1 MKQNKTELIVV
12 LDRSGSMETI
22 RTDMEGALKALVEKQ
37 AGEKGECL
45 FSLYQ
50 FDNQYEPVLEQVH
63 IGNVSK
69 SSLVLEPRGGTALV
83 DAIGR
88 TINSVGDRLKNT
100 NESDRPETVIM
111 TIITDGEENASHEYT
126 SEKYQWKFL
135 FLGSNIDA
143 VKTGSRY
150 GFNVNNSMSYNS
162 SAKGVA
168 NTSAT
173 LNNAVSYM
181 RSCNLDYQFTDEER
195 DKAMEK

>member
-100 NESDRPETVIM
+100 N
-111 TIITDGEENASHEYT
+111 
-126 SEKYQWKFL
+126 
-135 FLGSNIDA
+135 
-143 VKTGSRY
+143 
-150 GFNVNNSMSYNS
+150 
-162 SAKGVA
+162 
-168 NTSAT
+168 
-173 LNNAVSYM
+173 
-181 RSCNLDYQFTDEER
+181 DEESLPLVS
-195 DKAMEK
+195 DFYKDILAN